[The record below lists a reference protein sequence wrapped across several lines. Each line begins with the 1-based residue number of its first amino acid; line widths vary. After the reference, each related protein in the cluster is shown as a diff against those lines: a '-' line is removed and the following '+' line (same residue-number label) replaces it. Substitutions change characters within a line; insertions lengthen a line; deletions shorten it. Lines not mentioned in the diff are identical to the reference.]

1 MINFAL
7 LFRFYPTLL
16 HGAWVS
22 LQIAAFSCAI
32 GLILGTLL
40 GLASCARNRLIANS
54 VLLYTTIIR
63 GIPMLI
69 QIMFVAYVLPETGI
83 NISLFWGAVLAI
95 GLNSSAYVCHIVRS
109 GILSV
114 PSGQIEAARVLGM
127 SNFQITRFIILPQ
140 AFRVVLP
147 ALGNEFV
154 TLVKDSSL
162 ASTVG
167 VVELTKTGSV
177 IRSLTLDVVTVFA
190 AVGAMYLV
198 MTLVLSAVI
207 TIIEKWMGRHAVS

>member
-1 MINFAL
+1 MINLEL
-7 LFRFYPTLL
+7 LARFYPTLL
-16 HGAWVS
+16 YGAWVS
-22 LQIAAFSCAI
+22 LQIAAFSCTI
-32 GLILGTLL
+32 GLVLGTIL
-40 GLASCARNRLIANS
+40 GLASCARNKLLANA
-54 VLLYTTIIR
+54 VLLYTTVVR

-83 NISLFWGAVLAI
+83 NISLFWGAILAI
-95 GLNSSAYVCHIVRS
+95 GLNSSAYVCHIIRS

-114 PSGQIEAARVLGM
+114 DQGQIEAARVLGM

-140 AFRVVLP
+140 AFQVVLP

-177 IRSLTLDVVTVFA
+177 IRSLTLDVVTVFV
-190 AVGAMYLV
+190 AVGAIYLV
-198 MTLVLSAVI
+198 MTLALSAVI
-207 TIIEKWMGRHAVS
+207 TLIEKWMGRHAVS